1 MTSPQ
6 TPPGP
11 LLMTQS
17 VGVLSN
23 TTSNSENNTVS
34 TVSTT
39 GTRRSYSST
48 SSEAGG
54 YTTAPPDSGVAPG
67 AESNTFSSASFG
79 SRLNHGG
86 GSVGSLS
93 SSSATS
99 TAATEQVS
107 EGLRLI

>member
-1 MTSPQ
+1 
-6 TPPGP
+6 
-11 LLMTQS
+11 MTQS
-17 VGVLSN
+17 VGVLSH

-48 SSEAGG
+48 SESEAGG

-67 AESNTFSSASFG
+67 AESNTFSSASLG
-79 SRLNHGG
+79 SRLSHGG
-86 GSVGSLS
+86 GSVASLS

-107 EGLRLI
+107 KGLRLI